1 MDIAVAL
8 VIACVVGAVWHHNR
22 SVRESTDALKSEC
35 ARSAELG
42 ESNLACISLRK
53 ASRADA

>member
-8 VIACVVGAVWHHNR
+8 VIVCLVGAVWHHNR
-22 SVRESTDALKSEC
+22 SVRESNDALKAEC

-42 ESNLACISLRK
+42 ESNLACISLR
-53 ASRADA
+53 RAPIR